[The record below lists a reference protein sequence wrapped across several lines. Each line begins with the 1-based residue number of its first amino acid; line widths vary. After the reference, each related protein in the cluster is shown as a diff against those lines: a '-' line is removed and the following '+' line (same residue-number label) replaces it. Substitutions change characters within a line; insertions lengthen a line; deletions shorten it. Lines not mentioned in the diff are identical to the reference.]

1 MQLLESEDKK
11 LIGYISQS
19 DDIVQMVK
27 SISDKDIGDGSDED
41 DGDDGGEGE
50 VIALSRRCLEL
61 LGAGP
66 KQTLVEA

>member
-1 MQLLESEDKK
+1 
-11 LIGYISQS
+11 
-19 DDIVQMVK
+19 MVK
-27 SISDKDIGDGSDED
+27 SISDKDIGAGSDED
-41 DGDDGGEGE
+41 EGDDGGEGE